1 MRIWRMA
8 ANKHGVIAQVLLA
21 AVRAGQEAAAA
32 QALTRAAAVAAAA
45 LGRAAGGLCTAR
57 TPVSP
62 INRMSAVS

>member
-8 ANKHGVIAQVLLA
+8 ANKHSVIAQVLLA

-32 QALTRAAAVAAAA
+32 QALTRAAAAAA
-45 LGRAAGGLCTAR
+45 LGRAVGGLCTAR

-62 INRMSAVS
+62 IKCMSAVS